1 MTNKVIVQKT
11 VGNISTR
18 GEASSDRRDISM
30 QDLLNIADAAAG
42 GEVTSSEGVNV
53 NVNVSSTD
61 DCMVAREP
69 DNIREAVA
77 PSVANKPGVEM
88 TREQKLVY
96 LCRMVDWGYKP
107 YYGTVEF
114 GRLSAE
120 QLDIE
125 VDCAENWEE
134 PANKPKGSH
143 CGQITPSRVM
153 EIEKRAEAER
163 RNRVTERVVVF
174 RNALMEAQHGYK
186 LSPEGFYSAL
196 NSAVAIASHRFAE
209 EANELEKKNDLV
221 KELRSSLVEYQRE
234 VFERRDEMDK
244 DNERMKVMCSDNAA
258 LEKGNELLRNQCS
271 ALNDYNNELRARLAN
286 IVKAAGTI

>member
-1 MTNKVIVQKT
+1 MTNKVIVQRI
-11 VGNISTR
+11 VGDISVC
-18 GEASSDRRDISM
+18 GEASSDRSDISM
-30 QDLLNIADAAAG
+30 QDLLDIANAAADG
-42 GEVTSSEGVNV
+42 SVTSAEGVSV
-53 NVNVSSTD
+53 NVNVSG
-61 DCMVAREP
+61 P
-69 DNIREAVA
+69 DKLVVCDEAV
-77 PSVANKPGVEM
+77 VAPGVKM

-163 RNRVTERVVVF
+163 LNRVTERVVVF
-174 RNALMEAQHGYK
+174 RNAILEAQHGYK
-186 LSPEGFYSAL
+186 LSPEGFHSAL

-244 DNERMKVMCSDNAA
+244 DKERMKVMCSDNAA
-258 LEKGNELLRNQCS
+258 LEKRCILLQDQIG
-271 ALNDYNNELRARLAN
+271 ALDSYNKELRARIIT
-286 IVKAAGTI
+286 IVKAAGDI